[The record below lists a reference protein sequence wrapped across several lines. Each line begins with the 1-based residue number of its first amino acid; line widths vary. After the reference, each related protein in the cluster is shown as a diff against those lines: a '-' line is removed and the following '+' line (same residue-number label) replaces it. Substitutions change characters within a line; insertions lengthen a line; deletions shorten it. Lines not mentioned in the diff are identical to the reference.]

1 MYGNWLKKLDEDS
14 KHSYFG
20 RYVNDESIDSL
31 LTSIKDDATKHH
43 LLVAENDN
51 SWVGVIHIAE
61 SAIDEVEFGITV
73 DPAHRREGI
82 GDLLLSQA
90 TVWCANRG
98 YRGLFMHC
106 VSWNTAIKRLC
117 VKHGLSI
124 TTESGES
131 ETKMPL
137 PRANMITLGQEIAY
151 NNRNVYRRFLQ
162 TNINYLRSISSSTQF
177 SPN

>member
-1 MYGNWLKKLDEDS
+1 MYGAWLKNLDADA

-31 LTSIKDDATKHH
+31 IDSIKADITKHH
-43 LLVAENDN
+43 LLIAENES

-61 SAIDEVEFGITV
+61 STIDEVEFGITV
-73 DPAHRREGI
+73 DLTHRREGI
-82 GDLLLSQA
+82 GDQLISEA
-90 TVWCANRG
+90 IVWSANRG
-98 YRGLFMHC
+98 YNCLFMHC

-117 VKHGLSI
+117 IKHGLEVK
-124 TTESGES
+124 TESGES

-137 PRANMITLGQEIAY
+137 PRASMITLGQEIAY
-151 NNRNVYRRFLQ
+151 NNRNVYRRMLQ
-162 TNINYLRSISSSTQF
+162 TNINYLRSISSSMQF